1 MNHTLRKPPYS
12 ASATAL
18 SLHRSLFIADLHAD
32 SLLWGRNLL
41 KKSEDGH
48 VDIPRLIE
56 ANEGLQAFTVV
67 TKSPRGLN
75 IESNSDQTDNIT
87 LLAIVDL
94 WPIRTW
100 SSLKERALYQAERL
114 NRFAIESHGQFSL
127 IRTQTDLQKYVESRK
142 SNPHLTAGFLGLEG
156 SQALEGNLANVDALY
171 DAGFRMMSPTHFFD
185 TEIGGSAHGL
195 RKGGLTP
202 LGKEWVAMLEKKKIF
217 IDVAHASPATIDD
230 VLKLASRPVIDS
242 HTGVKG
248 TCNNT
253 RNLSDSQLKAIAQTG
268 GVIGIGYWNTAVCG
282 NDVDAIV
289 RAIRYAVSVVGSEH
303 VALGSD
309 FDGAVTT
316 PFDTTGIV
324 EITDK
329 LLASGISERDIRNIM
344 GENVLRLMQT
354 NLPEN

>member
-1 MNHTLRKPPYS
+1 MNHTLQKPPYS
-12 ASATAL
+12 ASAAAVK
-18 SLHRSLFIADLHAD
+18 LHRSLFIADLHAD

-56 ANEGLQAFTVV
+56 ANVGLQAFTVV

-75 IESNSDQTDNIT
+75 VESNSDQTDNIT
-87 LLAIVDL
+87 LEAIVGL

-114 NRFAIESHGQFSL
+114 HRFADHSNGEFVL
-127 IRTQTDLQKYVESRK
+127 IQNQRTLQQYLEFRK
-142 SNPHLTAGFLGLEG
+142 SNAHITAGFLGLEG
-156 SQALEGNLANVDALY
+156 SQAIEGNLANVDVLY
-171 DAGFRMMSPTHFFD
+171 DAGFRMMAPTHFFD
-185 TEIGGSAHGL
+185 TEIGGSAHGIH
-195 RKGGLTP
+195 KGGLTP
-202 LGKEWVAMLEKKKIF
+202 LGKEWVRKLESKKIF
-217 IDVAHASPATIDD
+217 IDIAHASPATIGDI
-230 VLKLASRPVIDS
+230 LKLASRPIIDS

-248 TCNNT
+248 TCNNI
-253 RNLSDSQLKAIAQTG
+253 RNLSDAQLRGVAQTG
-268 GVIGIGYWNTAVCG
+268 GVIGIGYWDTATCG

-289 RAIRYAVSVVGSEH
+289 RAIQYAVRVVGSDH

-309 FDGAVTT
+309 FDGAITA

-329 LLASGISERDIRNIM
+329 LLAAGFSERDIRNIM
-344 GENVLRLMQT
+344 GGNVLRLMEK
-354 NLPEN
+354 NL